1 MQHHPSWFF
10 NLWFC
15 LAFLILIRYIYINIA
30 ADSLG
35 SVTPVILS
43 SGIWDKN
50 HCFLLELPLSVHLL
64 KGIHTVLIFDTQI
77 QFAGGSAANCLR
89 SADLWGE
96 REYKIKDFKLA
107 VYTKCLRTYLPDFKL
122 PRKRDVGWGHMRN
135 DANGIHAVDIF
146 PCINLLSCWWL
157 DN

>member
-1 MQHHPSWFF
+1 MGQKSLLFAGTATISSF
-10 NLWFC
+10 
-15 LAFLILIRYIYINIA
+15 AERY
-30 ADSLG
+30 SH
-35 SVTPVILS
+35 SV
-43 SGIWDKN
+43 
-50 HCFLLELPLSVHLL
+50 
-64 KGIHTVLIFDTQI
+64 DTQI
-77 QFAGGSAANCLR
+77 QFAGGSAENCLR